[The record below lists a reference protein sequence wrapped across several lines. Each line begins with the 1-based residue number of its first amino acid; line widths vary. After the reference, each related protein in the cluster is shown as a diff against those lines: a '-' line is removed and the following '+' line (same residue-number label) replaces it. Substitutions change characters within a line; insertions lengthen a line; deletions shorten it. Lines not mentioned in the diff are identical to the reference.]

1 MKKEKVKAENKQ
13 NQVNKI
19 KIDFNKNYKAIAIVL
34 GIMSALVTCG
44 IAIQI
49 RSVESSSIMT
59 SNDTINN
66 LRAEVLK
73 QQEKYNNLYAA
84 LEDAEKQLEKQREE
98 STKNNSELTA
108 VEEQITKSNKLIGL
122 TEVTGSGI
130 ILTLDDGKANN
141 YLGSLSDLLI
151 HDLDLINVVNELK
164 NAGAEAISING
175 QRITT
180 TSSIMCDGNVIM
192 VNGVKIGAPFEIRAI
207 GLPEQLSGLSRPGGY
222 LAALNEY
229 SITTD
234 LKKSNN
240 VTIPKYS
247 GVINFKYVETK

>member
-1 MKKEKVKAENKQ
+1 MKEENKKENIFKKIKFKPKFDFKQ
-13 NQVNKI
+13 NNKS
-19 KIDFNKNYKAIAIVL
+19 IAISL
-34 GIMSALVTCG
+34 GIMCAIVTCG
-44 IAIQI
+44 IVVQVK
-49 RSVESSSIMT
+49 SVESSTIVT
-59 SNDTINN
+59 NNDTINN
-66 LRAEVLK
+66 LRAEVLR
-73 QQEKYNNLYAA
+73 QQEKYDNLHAQLENA
-84 LEDAEKQLEKQREE
+84 ETELGKVREDA
-98 STKNNSELTA
+98 SKNNSDLA
-108 VEEQITKSNKLIGL
+108 GVEEQITKANKEIGL
-122 TEVTGSGI
+122 TEVTGTGI
-130 ILTLDDGKANN
+130 ILTLDDGKSNN
-141 YLGSLSDLLI
+141 YMGSLSDLLI
-151 HDLDLINVVNELK
+151 HDLDLINVVNELR

-192 VNGVKIGAPFEIRAI
+192 VNGEKVGTPFEIKAI

-247 GVINFKYVETK
+247 GIINFKYVKSK